1 MANREG
7 GGVPY
12 TPNLVP
18 QATLDIPG
26 GAEGQLTPE
35 QVQQQLLDLERFLEE
50 ELNRIGT
57 AMRFAVVQA
66 AYGALT
72 VDPGPVPDQPLPDGV
87 PTAVE
92 GFNNFTPSVPNR
104 VTAQQAPDSLIP
116 EEGGIYQVN
125 ATLSIIISS
134 GTAYS
139 LTAFVNGTPTGV
151 FTTVDSSN
159 QTTSIAMVLYGLIA
173 LNPGD
178 VVTLVALATGPGGP
192 HTFILESAIFSLVR
206 VSEENDEPGQ
216 F

>member
-1 MANREG
+1 MADREG
-7 GGVPY
+7 GGIPY

-18 QATLDIPG
+18 QVKLDV
-26 GAEGQLTPE
+26 E
-35 QVQQQLLDLERFLEE
+35 VQGLAVHVQDLERFLEE
-50 ELNRIGT
+50 ELDRIAT
-57 AMRFAVVQA
+57 SMLTAVVQA

-72 VDPGPVPDQPLPDGV
+72 VDPGPAPDQPLVDSV
-87 PTAVE
+87 PTPVE

-104 VTAQQAPDSLIP
+104 VTAQQAPDSIIP

-125 ATLSIIISS
+125 ATLSILISS
-134 GTAYS
+134 GIAYS
-139 LTAFVNGTPTGV
+139 LTFAVNGTLTGV

-178 VVTLVALATGPGGP
+178 VCTLVVAATGPGGP
-192 HTFILESAIFSLVR
+192 HTFIIESAIFSIVR
-206 VSEENDEPGQ
+206 VSERNDEPGI